1 MSQHLWWIQDGATAH
16 KLLAATQKL
25 VKVFGNRIC
34 QTMTLSGL
42 QDHDTL
48 PYMIS
53 FCVVI

>member
-16 KLLAATQKL
+16 KLLEATQKL
-25 VKVFGNRIC
+25 VQVFGNRIC